1 VDHGNLAALVAN
13 SFYCAISLRVVSV
26 STSFRHRRATP
37 TRHFWQMRVVLVT
50 DAWEPQTNGVVS
62 TLRQTMAE
70 MQRLGIEVLRI
81 SPEQFTTVPCPSYPE
96 IRLAVFPGP
105 KVGALLN
112 DFQPDAIHI
121 ATEGTLGVAARQ
133 WCIARK
139 LRFTTSYHTQFPEY
153 VRARWPIPLTVS
165 YGYMRWFHDAAAQ
178 TMVSTREMQ
187 VALERRG
194 FRNLQR
200 WGRGVDTELFKPA
213 EAGQRESPPLFAYLG
228 RVSIE
233 KNVEAFLALDLP
245 GPKLVIGNGPAR
257 EMLERRFPEVRFTGV
272 LKGTSLVCEL
282 NRASVLVFPSR
293 TDTFGLVML
302 EAMACG
308 VPVAAFP
315 VTGPIDVVMPGVTGE
330 LNEDLRIAAIAALQ
344 LDRDQIRQVA
354 LTRSW
359 ANATAEFLDNL
370 VPVKHLTTVALHRP
384 QASSIRA

>member
-1 VDHGNLAALVAN
+1 
-13 SFYCAISLRVVSV
+13 
-26 STSFRHRRATP
+26 
-37 TRHFWQMRVVLVT
+37 MRVVLVT

-81 SPEQFTTVPCPSYPE
+81 SPEQFATIPCPSYPE
-96 IRLAVFPGP
+96 IRLAVFPAP

-153 VRARWPIPLTVS
+153 VRARWPIPLAIS
-165 YGYMRWFHDAAAQ
+165 YGYMRWFHDAATQ
-178 TMVSTREMQ
+178 TMVSTHEMQ
-187 VALERRG
+187 VSLEKRG
-194 FRNLQR
+194 FRNLKR
-200 WGRGVDTELFKPA
+200 WGRGVDTEFFKPV
-213 EAGQRESPPLFAYLG
+213 ETGQRESPPLFAYLG

-233 KNVEAFLALDLP
+233 KNIEAFLALDLP
-245 GPKLVIGNGPAR
+245 GPKLVIGDGPAR

-272 LKGTSLVCEL
+272 LTGTSLVHEL

-315 VTGPIDVVMPGVTGE
+315 VTGPIDVVTPGVTGE
-330 LNEDLRIAAIAALQ
+330 LNENLGVAAIAALQ
-344 LDRDQIRQVA
+344 LDRDQIREVA

-370 VPVKHLTTVALHRP
+370 VPVKRVTTVALHRP

>member
-1 VDHGNLAALVAN
+1 
-13 SFYCAISLRVVSV
+13 
-26 STSFRHRRATP
+26 
-37 TRHFWQMRVVLVT
+37 MRVVLVT

-70 MQRLGIEVLRI
+70 MQRLGVEVLRI
-81 SPEQFTTVPCPSYPE
+81 SPEQFTTIPCPSYPE
-96 IRLAVFPGP
+96 IRLAVVPGP

-153 VRARWPIPLTVS
+153 VRARWPIPLAVS

-187 VALERRG
+187 LALERRG
-194 FRNLQR
+194 FRNLKR
-200 WGRGVDTELFKPA
+200 WGRGVDTELFKPV
-213 EAGQRESPPLFAYLG
+213 ETIQQDSPPLFAYLG

-233 KNVEAFLALDLP
+233 KNIEAFLTLDLP
-245 GPKLVIGNGPAR
+245 GPKLVIGDGPAR
-257 EMLERRFPEVRFTGV
+257 AMLESRFPKVRFTGV
-272 LKGTSLVCEL
+272 LKGASLVAEL
-282 NRASVLVFPSR
+282 SRASVLVFPSR

-315 VTGPIDVVMPGVTGE
+315 VTGPIDVVTPGVTGE
-330 LNEDLRIAAIAALQ
+330 LNEDLGVAAIAALQ
-344 LDRDQIRQVA
+344 LDRDQIRKVA

-370 VPVKHLTTVALHRP
+370 VPAKRSTTVALHRP

>member
-1 VDHGNLAALVAN
+1 VLAN
-13 SFYCAISLRVVSV
+13 SLYCAIGNCVVSV
-26 STSFRHRRATP
+26 LPPYRHRLATP
-37 TRHFWQMRVVLVT
+37 ERHVDEMRVVLVT

-62 TLRQTMAE
+62 TLRYTMAE

-112 DFQPDAIHI
+112 EFQPDAIHI

-153 VRARWPIPLTVS
+153 VRARWPIPLGVS
-165 YGYMRWFHDAAAQ
+165 YGYMRWFHDAAEQ

-187 VALERRG
+187 SMLERRG
-194 FRNLQR
+194 FRNLKR
-200 WGRGVDTELFKPA
+200 WGRGVDTELFRPSGNLTA
-213 EAGQRESPPLFAYLG
+213 QTVPLFAYLG

-233 KNVEAFLALDLP
+233 KNVDEFLALDLP
-245 GPKLVIGNGPAR
+245 GRKLVIGDGPAR
-257 EMLERRFPEVRFTGV
+257 ESLQQRFPEVRFTGV
-272 LKGTSLVCEL
+272 LKGQALVSEL
-282 NRASVLVFPSR
+282 NRASVLVFPSQ

-315 VTGPIDVVMPGVTGE
+315 VTGPIDVVTPGVTGE
-330 LNEDLRIAAIAALQ
+330 LDQDLRRAAIKALQ
-344 LDRDQIRQVA
+344 LDRAEIRRLA

-359 ANATAEFLDNL
+359 ANATAEFVDNL
-370 VPVKHLTTVALHRP
+370 VSARKSLVGRRSAVPTRPHLQKL
-384 QASSIRA
+384 

>member
-1 VDHGNLAALVAN
+1 
-13 SFYCAISLRVVSV
+13 
-26 STSFRHRRATP
+26 
-37 TRHFWQMRVVLVT
+37 MRVVLVT

-62 TLRQTMAE
+62 TLRQTITE

-81 SPEQFTTVPCPSYPE
+81 SPEHFTTVPCPTYPE
-96 IRLAVFPGP
+96 IRLAVVPGP
-105 KVGALLN
+105 KVGTLLN
-112 DFQPDAIHI
+112 EFQPDAIHV

-153 VRARWPIPLTVS
+153 VRARWPIPLAVS
-165 YGYMRWFHDAAAQ
+165 YSYMRWFHDAAAH

-187 VALERRG
+187 SMLERCG
-194 FRNLQR
+194 FRNLKR
-200 WGRGVDTELFKPA
+200 WGRGVDTELFRPSDDA
-213 EAGQRESPPLFAYLG
+213 TVSTVPLFAYLG

-233 KNVEAFLALDLP
+233 KNVEAFLTLDLP
-245 GPKLVIGNGPAR
+245 GRKLVIGDGPAR
-257 EMLERRFPEVRFTGV
+257 ESLQQRFPEVRFTGV
-272 LKGTSLVCEL
+272 LKGQALVSEL
-282 NRASVLVFPSR
+282 NRASVLVFPSQ

-315 VTGPIDVVMPGVTGE
+315 VTGPIDVVIPGVTGE
-330 LNEDLRIAAIAALQ
+330 LDQDLRRAAITALT
-344 LDRDQIRQVA
+344 LDRTQIRKLT

-370 VPVKHLTTVALHRP
+370 VPARQQPARLLPWRDR
-384 QASSIRA
+384 ASIKA

>member
-1 VDHGNLAALVAN
+1 
-13 SFYCAISLRVVSV
+13 
-26 STSFRHRRATP
+26 
-37 TRHFWQMRVVLVT
+37 MRVVLVT

-81 SPEQFTTVPCPSYPE
+81 SPEQFATIPCPSYPE
-96 IRLAVFPGP
+96 IRLAVFPAP

-153 VRARWPIPLTVS
+153 VRARWPIPLAIS
-165 YGYMRWFHDAAAQ
+165 YGYMRWFHDAATQ
-178 TMVSTREMQ
+178 TMVSTHEMQ
-187 VALERRG
+187 VSLEKRG
-194 FRNLQR
+194 FRNLKR
-200 WGRGVDTELFKPA
+200 WGRGVDTEFFKPV
-213 EAGQRESPPLFAYLG
+213 ETGQRESPPLFAYLG

-233 KNVEAFLALDLP
+233 KNIEAFLALDLP
-245 GPKLVIGNGPAR
+245 GPKLVIGDGPAR

-272 LKGTSLVCEL
+272 LKGTSLVREL

-315 VTGPIDVVMPGVTGE
+315 VTGPIDVVTPGVTGE
-330 LNEDLRIAAIAALQ
+330 LNENLGVAAIAALQ
-344 LDRDQIRQVA
+344 LDRAQIREVA

-370 VPVKHLTTVALHRP
+370 VPVKRVTTVALHRP

>member
-1 VDHGNLAALVAN
+1 
-13 SFYCAISLRVVSV
+13 
-26 STSFRHRRATP
+26 
-37 TRHFWQMRVVLVT
+37 MRVVLVT

-81 SPEQFTTVPCPSYPE
+81 SPEQFATIPCPSYPE
-96 IRLAVFPGP
+96 IRLAVFPAP

-153 VRARWPIPLTVS
+153 VRARWPIPLAIS
-165 YGYMRWFHDAAAQ
+165 YGYMRWFHDAATQ
-178 TMVSTREMQ
+178 TMVSTHEMQ
-187 VALERRG
+187 VSLEKRG
-194 FRNLQR
+194 FRNLKR
-200 WGRGVDTELFKPA
+200 WGRGVDTEFFKPV
-213 EAGQRESPPLFAYLG
+213 ETGQRESPPLFAYLG

-233 KNVEAFLALDLP
+233 KNIEAFLALDLP
-245 GPKLVIGNGPAR
+245 GPKLVIGDGPAR
-257 EMLERRFPEVRFTGV
+257 EMLERRFSEVRFTGV
-272 LKGTSLVCEL
+272 LKGTSLVHEL

-315 VTGPIDVVMPGVTGE
+315 VTGPIDVVTPGVTGE
-330 LNEDLRIAAIAALQ
+330 LNENLGVAAIAALQ
-344 LDRDQIRQVA
+344 LDRDQIREVA

-370 VPVKHLTTVALHRP
+370 VPVKRVTTVALQRP

>member
-1 VDHGNLAALVAN
+1 
-13 SFYCAISLRVVSV
+13 
-26 STSFRHRRATP
+26 
-37 TRHFWQMRVVLVT
+37 MRVVLVT

-81 SPEQFTTVPCPSYPE
+81 SPEQFTTIPCPSYPE
-96 IRLAVFPGP
+96 IRLALVPGS

-139 LRFTTSYHTQFPEY
+139 FRFTTSYHTQFPEY
-153 VRARWPIPLTVS
+153 VRARWPIPLAVS

-194 FRNLQR
+194 FRNLKR
-200 WGRGVDTELFKPA
+200 WGRGVDTELFKPV
-213 EAGQRESPPLFAYLG
+213 ETTQQDSPPLFAYLG

-233 KNVEAFLALDLP
+233 KNIEAFLTLDLP
-245 GPKLVIGNGPAR
+245 GPKLVIGDGPAR
-257 EMLERRFPEVRFTGV
+257 AMLESRFPKVRFTGV
-272 LKGTSLVCEL
+272 LKGASLVAEL
-282 NRASVLVFPSR
+282 SRASVLVFPSR

-315 VTGPIDVVMPGVTGE
+315 VTGPIDVVTPGVTGE
-330 LNEDLRIAAIAALQ
+330 LNENLGVAAIAALQ
-344 LDRDQIRQVA
+344 LDRDPIRKVA

-370 VPVKHLTTVALHRP
+370 VPVKRATTVALHRP

>member
-1 VDHGNLAALVAN
+1 
-13 SFYCAISLRVVSV
+13 
-26 STSFRHRRATP
+26 
-37 TRHFWQMRVVLVT
+37 MRVVLVT

-70 MQRLGIEVLRI
+70 MQRLGVEVLRI
-81 SPEQFTTVPCPSYPE
+81 SPEQFTTIPCPSYPE
-96 IRLAVFPGP
+96 IRLAVVPGP

-153 VRARWPIPLTVS
+153 VRARWPIPLAVS

-194 FRNLQR
+194 FRNLKR
-200 WGRGVDTELFKPA
+200 WGRGVDTESFKPV
-213 EAGQRESPPLFAYLG
+213 ETTQQDSPPLFAYLG

-233 KNVEAFLALDLP
+233 KNIEAFLTLDLP
-245 GPKLVIGNGPAR
+245 GPKLVIGDGPAR
-257 EMLERRFPEVRFTGV
+257 AMLESRFPKVRFTGV
-272 LKGTSLVCEL
+272 LKGASLVAEL
-282 NRASVLVFPSR
+282 SRASVLVFPSR

-315 VTGPIDVVMPGVTGE
+315 VTGPIDVVTPGVTGE
-330 LNEDLRIAAIAALQ
+330 LNEDLGVAAIAALQ
-344 LDRDQIRQVA
+344 LDRDQIRKVA

-370 VPVKHLTTVALHRP
+370 VPAKRSTTVALHRP

>member
-1 VDHGNLAALVAN
+1 
-13 SFYCAISLRVVSV
+13 
-26 STSFRHRRATP
+26 
-37 TRHFWQMRVVLVT
+37 MRVVLVT

-81 SPEQFTTVPCPSYPE
+81 SPEQFTTIPCPSYPE
-96 IRLAVFPGP
+96 IRLAVFPAP

-153 VRARWPIPLTVS
+153 VRARWPIPLAIS
-165 YGYMRWFHDAAAQ
+165 YGYMRWFHDAATQ
-178 TMVSTREMQ
+178 TMVSTHEMQ
-187 VALERRG
+187 VSLEKRG
-194 FRNLQR
+194 FRNLKR
-200 WGRGVDTELFKPA
+200 WGRGVDTEFFKPV
-213 EAGQRESPPLFAYLG
+213 ETGQRESPPLFAYLG

-233 KNVEAFLALDLP
+233 KNIEAFLALDLP
-245 GPKLVIGNGPAR
+245 GPKLVIGDGPAR
-257 EMLERRFPEVRFTGV
+257 EMLERRFSEVRFTGV
-272 LKGTSLVCEL
+272 LKGTSLVHEL

-315 VTGPIDVVMPGVTGE
+315 VTGPIDVVTPGVTGE
-330 LNEDLRIAAIAALQ
+330 LNENLGVAAIAALQ
-344 LDRDQIRQVA
+344 LDRDQIREVA

-370 VPVKHLTTVALHRP
+370 VPVKRVTTVALHRP

>member
-1 VDHGNLAALVAN
+1 
-13 SFYCAISLRVVSV
+13 
-26 STSFRHRRATP
+26 
-37 TRHFWQMRVVLVT
+37 MRVVLVT

-62 TLRQTMAE
+62 TLRQTITE

-81 SPEQFTTVPCPSYPE
+81 SPEHFTTVPCPTYPE
-96 IRLAVFPGP
+96 IRLAVVPGP
-105 KVGALLN
+105 KVGTLLN
-112 DFQPDAIHI
+112 EFQPDAIHV

-153 VRARWPIPLTVS
+153 VRARWPIPLAVS
-165 YGYMRWFHDAAAQ
+165 YSYMRWFHDAAAH

-187 VALERRG
+187 SMLERRG
-194 FRNLQR
+194 FRNLKR
-200 WGRGVDTELFKPA
+200 WGRGVDTELFRPSDDA
-213 EAGQRESPPLFAYLG
+213 TVSTVPLFAYLG

-233 KNVEAFLALDLP
+233 KNVEAFLTLDLP
-245 GPKLVIGNGPAR
+245 GRKLVIGDGPAR
-257 EMLERRFPEVRFTGV
+257 ESLQQRFPEVRFTGV
-272 LKGTSLVCEL
+272 LKGQALVSEL
-282 NRASVLVFPSR
+282 NRASVFVFPSQ

-315 VTGPIDVVMPGVTGE
+315 VTGPIDVVIPGVTGE
-330 LNEDLRIAAIAALQ
+330 LDQDLRRAAITALT
-344 LDRDQIRQVA
+344 LYRTQIRKLA

-370 VPVKHLTTVALHRP
+370 VPARQQPARLLPWRDR
-384 QASSIRA
+384 ASIKA

>member
-1 VDHGNLAALVAN
+1 
-13 SFYCAISLRVVSV
+13 
-26 STSFRHRRATP
+26 
-37 TRHFWQMRVVLVT
+37 MRVVLVT

-81 SPEQFTTVPCPSYPE
+81 SPEQFATIPCPSYPE
-96 IRLAVFPGP
+96 IRLAVFPAP

-153 VRARWPIPLTVS
+153 VRARWPIPLAVS
-165 YGYMRWFHDAAAQ
+165 YGYMRWFHDAATQ
-178 TMVSTREMQ
+178 TMVSTHEMQ
-187 VALERRG
+187 VSLEKRG
-194 FRNLQR
+194 FRNLKR
-200 WGRGVDTELFKPA
+200 WGRGVDTEFFKPV
-213 EAGQRESPPLFAYLG
+213 ETGRRESPPLFAYLG

-233 KNVEAFLALDLP
+233 KNIEAFLALDLP
-245 GPKLVIGNGPAR
+245 GPKLVIGDGPAR
-257 EMLERRFPEVRFTGV
+257 EMLERRFSEVRFTGV
-272 LKGTSLVCEL
+272 LKGTSLVHEL

-315 VTGPIDVVMPGVTGE
+315 VTGPIDVVTPGVTGE
-330 LNEDLRIAAIAALQ
+330 LNENLGVAAIAALQ
-344 LDRDQIRQVA
+344 LDRDQIREVA

-370 VPVKHLTTVALHRP
+370 VPVKRVTTVALHRP

>member
-1 VDHGNLAALVAN
+1 
-13 SFYCAISLRVVSV
+13 
-26 STSFRHRRATP
+26 
-37 TRHFWQMRVVLVT
+37 MRVVLVT

-81 SPEQFTTVPCPSYPE
+81 SPEQFTTIPCPSYPE
-96 IRLAVFPGP
+96 IRLAVVPGP

-153 VRARWPIPLTVS
+153 VRARWPIPLAVS
-165 YGYMRWFHDAAAQ
+165 YGYMRWFHDAATQ
-178 TMVSTREMQ
+178 TMVSTHEMQ
-187 VALERRG
+187 VSLEKRG
-194 FRNLQR
+194 FRNLKR
-200 WGRGVDTELFKPA
+200 WGRGVDTEFFKPV
-213 EAGQRESPPLFAYLG
+213 ETGRRESPPLFAYLG

-233 KNVEAFLALDLP
+233 KNIEAFLALDLP
-245 GPKLVIGNGPAR
+245 GPKLVIGDGPAR
-257 EMLERRFPEVRFTGV
+257 EMLERRFSEVRFTGV
-272 LKGTSLVCEL
+272 LKGTSLVHEL

-315 VTGPIDVVMPGVTGE
+315 VTGPIDVVTPGVTGE
-330 LNEDLRIAAIAALQ
+330 LNENLGVAAIAALQ
-344 LDRDQIRQVA
+344 LDRDQIREVA

-370 VPVKHLTTVALHRP
+370 VPVKRVTTVALHRP

>member
-1 VDHGNLAALVAN
+1 
-13 SFYCAISLRVVSV
+13 
-26 STSFRHRRATP
+26 
-37 TRHFWQMRVVLVT
+37 MRVVLVT

-81 SPEQFTTVPCPSYPE
+81 SPEQFATIPCPSYPE
-96 IRLAVFPGP
+96 IRLAVFPAP

-153 VRARWPIPLTVS
+153 VRARWPIPLAIS
-165 YGYMRWFHDAAAQ
+165 YGYMRWFHDAATQ
-178 TMVSTREMQ
+178 TMVSTHEMQ
-187 VALERRG
+187 VSLEKRG
-194 FRNLQR
+194 FRNLKR
-200 WGRGVDTELFKPA
+200 WGRGVDTEFFKPV
-213 EAGQRESPPLFAYLG
+213 ETGQRESPPLFAYLG

-233 KNVEAFLALDLP
+233 KNIEAFLALDLP
-245 GPKLVIGNGPAR
+245 GPKLVIGDGPAR

-315 VTGPIDVVMPGVTGE
+315 VTGPIDVVTPGVTGE
-330 LNEDLRIAAIAALQ
+330 LNENLGVAAIAALQ
-344 LDRDQIRQVA
+344 LDRDQIREVA

-370 VPVKHLTTVALHRP
+370 VPVKRVTTVALHRP

>member
-1 VDHGNLAALVAN
+1 
-13 SFYCAISLRVVSV
+13 
-26 STSFRHRRATP
+26 
-37 TRHFWQMRVVLVT
+37 MRVVLVT

-81 SPEQFTTVPCPSYPE
+81 SPEQFATIPCPSYPE
-96 IRLAVFPGP
+96 IRLAVFPAP

-153 VRARWPIPLTVS
+153 VRARWPIPLAVS
-165 YGYMRWFHDAAAQ
+165 YGYMRWFHDAATQ
-178 TMVSTREMQ
+178 TMVSTHEMQ
-187 VALERRG
+187 VSLEKRG
-194 FRNLQR
+194 FRNLKR
-200 WGRGVDTELFKPA
+200 WGRGVDTEFFKPV
-213 EAGQRESPPLFAYLG
+213 ETGRRESPPLFAYLG

-233 KNVEAFLALDLP
+233 KNIEAFLALDLP
-245 GPKLVIGNGPAR
+245 GPKLVIGDGPAR
-257 EMLERRFPEVRFTGV
+257 EMLERRFSEVRFTGV
-272 LKGTSLVCEL
+272 LKGTSLVREL

-315 VTGPIDVVMPGVTGE
+315 VTGPIDVVTPGVTGE
-330 LNEDLRIAAIAALQ
+330 LNENLGVAAIAALQ
-344 LDRDQIRQVA
+344 LDRDQIREVA

-370 VPVKHLTTVALHRP
+370 VPVKRVTTVALHRP

>member
-1 VDHGNLAALVAN
+1 
-13 SFYCAISLRVVSV
+13 
-26 STSFRHRRATP
+26 
-37 TRHFWQMRVVLVT
+37 MRVVLVT

-70 MQRLGIEVLRI
+70 MQRLGVEVLRI
-81 SPEQFTTVPCPSYPE
+81 SPEQFITIPCPSYPE
-96 IRLAVFPGP
+96 IRLAVVPGP

-153 VRARWPIPLTVS
+153 VRARWPIPLAVS

-194 FRNLQR
+194 FRNLKR
-200 WGRGVDTELFKPA
+200 WGRGVDTELFKPV
-213 EAGQRESPPLFAYLG
+213 ETTQQDSPPLFAYLG

-233 KNVEAFLALDLP
+233 KNVEAFLTLDLP
-245 GPKLVIGNGPAR
+245 GPKLVIGDGPAR
-257 EMLERRFPEVRFTGV
+257 AMLESRFPKVRFTGV
-272 LKGTSLVCEL
+272 LKGASLVAEL
-282 NRASVLVFPSR
+282 SRASVLVFPSR

-315 VTGPIDVVMPGVTGE
+315 VTGPIDVVTPGVTGE
-330 LNEDLRIAAIAALQ
+330 LNEDLGVAAIAALQ
-344 LDRDQIRQVA
+344 LDRDQIRKVA

-370 VPVKHLTTVALHRP
+370 VPAKRSTTVALHRP

>member
-1 VDHGNLAALVAN
+1 
-13 SFYCAISLRVVSV
+13 
-26 STSFRHRRATP
+26 
-37 TRHFWQMRVVLVT
+37 MRVVLVT

-81 SPEQFTTVPCPSYPE
+81 SPEQFATIPCPSYPE
-96 IRLAVFPGP
+96 IRLAVFPAP

-153 VRARWPIPLTVS
+153 VRARWPIPLAIS
-165 YGYMRWFHDAAAQ
+165 YGYMRWFHDAATQ
-178 TMVSTREMQ
+178 TMVSTHEMQ
-187 VALERRG
+187 VSLEKRG
-194 FRNLQR
+194 FRNLKR
-200 WGRGVDTELFKPA
+200 WGRGVDTEFFKPV
-213 EAGQRESPPLFAYLG
+213 ETGQRESPPLFAYLG

-233 KNVEAFLALDLP
+233 KNIEAFLALDLP
-245 GPKLVIGNGPAR
+245 GPKLVIGDGPAR
-257 EMLERRFPEVRFTGV
+257 EMLERRFSEVRFTGV
-272 LKGTSLVCEL
+272 LKGTSLVREL

-315 VTGPIDVVMPGVTGE
+315 VTGPIDVVTPGVTGE
-330 LNEDLRIAAIAALQ
+330 LNENLGVAAIAALQ
-344 LDRDQIRQVA
+344 LDRDQIREVA

-370 VPVKHLTTVALHRP
+370 VPVKRVTTVALHRP

>member
-1 VDHGNLAALVAN
+1 
-13 SFYCAISLRVVSV
+13 
-26 STSFRHRRATP
+26 
-37 TRHFWQMRVVLVT
+37 MRVVLVT

-81 SPEQFTTVPCPSYPE
+81 SPEQFATIPCPSYPE
-96 IRLAVFPGP
+96 IRLAVFPAP

-121 ATEGTLGVAARQ
+121 ATEGTLGVVARQ

-153 VRARWPIPLTVS
+153 VRARWPIPLAIS
-165 YGYMRWFHDAAAQ
+165 YGYMRWFHDAATQ
-178 TMVSTREMQ
+178 TMVSTHEMQ
-187 VALERRG
+187 VSLEKRG
-194 FRNLQR
+194 FRNLKR
-200 WGRGVDTELFKPA
+200 WGRGVDTEFFKPV
-213 EAGQRESPPLFAYLG
+213 ETGQRESPPLFAYLG

-233 KNVEAFLALDLP
+233 KNIEAFLALDLP
-245 GPKLVIGNGPAR
+245 GPKLVIGDGPAR

-272 LKGTSLVCEL
+272 LKGTSLVREL

-315 VTGPIDVVMPGVTGE
+315 VTGPIDVVTPGVTGE
-330 LNEDLRIAAIAALQ
+330 LNENLGVAAIAALQ
-344 LDRDQIRQVA
+344 LDRDQIREVA

-370 VPVKHLTTVALHRP
+370 VPVKRVTTVALHRP

>member
-1 VDHGNLAALVAN
+1 
-13 SFYCAISLRVVSV
+13 
-26 STSFRHRRATP
+26 
-37 TRHFWQMRVVLVT
+37 MRVVLVT

-70 MQRLGIEVLRI
+70 MQRLGVEVLRI
-81 SPEQFTTVPCPSYPE
+81 SPEQFTTIPCPSYPE
-96 IRLAVFPGP
+96 IRLAVVPGP

-153 VRARWPIPLTVS
+153 VRARWPIPLAVS

-194 FRNLQR
+194 FRNLKR
-200 WGRGVDTELFKPA
+200 WGRGVDTELFKPV
-213 EAGQRESPPLFAYLG
+213 ETTQQDSPPLFAYLG

-233 KNVEAFLALDLP
+233 KNIEAFLTLDLP
-245 GPKLVIGNGPAR
+245 GPKLVIGDGPAR
-257 EMLERRFPEVRFTGV
+257 AMLESRFPKVRFTGV
-272 LKGTSLVCEL
+272 LKGASLVAEL
-282 NRASVLVFPSR
+282 SRASVLVFPSR

-315 VTGPIDVVMPGVTGE
+315 VTGPIDVVTPGVTGE
-330 LNEDLRIAAIAALQ
+330 LNEDLGVAAIAALQ
-344 LDRDQIRQVA
+344 LDRDQIRKVA

-370 VPVKHLTTVALHRP
+370 VPAKRSTTVALHRP

>member
-1 VDHGNLAALVAN
+1 
-13 SFYCAISLRVVSV
+13 
-26 STSFRHRRATP
+26 
-37 TRHFWQMRVVLVT
+37 MRVVLVT

-81 SPEQFTTVPCPSYPE
+81 SPEQFATIPCPSYPE
-96 IRLAVFPGP
+96 IRLAVFPAP

-153 VRARWPIPLTVS
+153 VRARWPIPLAVS
-165 YGYMRWFHDAAAQ
+165 YGYMRWFHDAATQ
-178 TMVSTREMQ
+178 TMVSTHEMQ
-187 VALERRG
+187 VSLEKRG
-194 FRNLQR
+194 FRNLKR
-200 WGRGVDTELFKPA
+200 WGRGVDTEFFKPV
-213 EAGQRESPPLFAYLG
+213 ETGQRESPPLFAYLG

-233 KNVEAFLALDLP
+233 KNIEAFLALDLP
-245 GPKLVIGNGPAR
+245 GPKLVIGDGPAR
-257 EMLERRFPEVRFTGV
+257 EMLERRFSEVRFTGV
-272 LKGTSLVCEL
+272 LKGTSLVHEL

-315 VTGPIDVVMPGVTGE
+315 VTGPIDVVTPGVTGE
-330 LNEDLRIAAIAALQ
+330 LNENLGVAAIAALQ
-344 LDRDQIRQVA
+344 LDRDQIREVA

-370 VPVKHLTTVALHRP
+370 VPVKRVTTVALHRP

>member
-1 VDHGNLAALVAN
+1 
-13 SFYCAISLRVVSV
+13 
-26 STSFRHRRATP
+26 
-37 TRHFWQMRVVLVT
+37 MRVVLVT

-81 SPEQFTTVPCPSYPE
+81 SPEQFTTIPCPSYPE
-96 IRLAVFPGP
+96 IRLAVVPGP

-153 VRARWPIPLTVS
+153 VRARWPIPLAVS

-187 VALERRG
+187 VALEERG
-194 FRNLQR
+194 FRNLKR
-200 WGRGVDTELFKPA
+200 WGRGVDTELFKPIETA
-213 EAGQRESPPLFAYLG
+213 QQESPPLFAYLG

-233 KNVEAFLALDLP
+233 KNIEAFLTLDLP
-245 GPKLVIGNGPAR
+245 GPKLVIGDGPAR
-257 EMLERRFPEVRFTGV
+257 AMLESRFPKVRFTGV
-272 LKGTSLVCEL
+272 LKGAPLVAEL
-282 NRASVLVFPSR
+282 SRASVLVFPSR

-315 VTGPIDVVMPGVTGE
+315 VTGPIDVVTPGVTGE
-330 LNEDLRIAAIAALQ
+330 LNEDLGVAAIAALQ
-344 LDRDQIRQVA
+344 LDRDQIRKVA

-370 VPVKHLTTVALHRP
+370 VPVKRATTVALHRP

>member
-1 VDHGNLAALVAN
+1 
-13 SFYCAISLRVVSV
+13 
-26 STSFRHRRATP
+26 
-37 TRHFWQMRVVLVT
+37 MRVVLVT

-62 TLRQTMAE
+62 TLRQTIHE
-70 MQRLGIEVLRI
+70 MQRLGIEVRRI

-112 DFQPDAIHI
+112 EFQPDAIHI

-187 VALERRG
+187 LSLERRG
-194 FRNLQR
+194 FRNLKR
-200 WGRGVDTELFKPA
+200 WGRGVDTELFRPSEHYVA
-213 EAGQRESPPLFAYLG
+213 AGAPLFAYLG

-233 KNVEAFLALDLP
+233 KNVETFLTLDLP
-245 GPKLVIGNGPAR
+245 GRKVVIGDGPAR
-257 EMLERRFPEVRFTGV
+257 EILESRFPTVRFTGV
-272 LKGTSLVCEL
+272 LKGSALVSEL
-282 NRASVLVFPSR
+282 NLASALVFPSR

-315 VTGPIDVVMPGVTGE
+315 VTGPIDVVTPGVTGE
-330 LNEDLRIAAIAALQ
+330 LNDDLRLAALAALQ
-344 LDRDQIRQVA
+344 LDRDQIRTVA

-370 VPVKHLTTVALHRP
+370 VPVKRVTTVALHRP
-384 QASSIRA
+384 NASSIRA

>member
-1 VDHGNLAALVAN
+1 
-13 SFYCAISLRVVSV
+13 
-26 STSFRHRRATP
+26 
-37 TRHFWQMRVVLVT
+37 MRVVLVT

-62 TLRQTMAE
+62 TLRHTIAE
-70 MQRLGIEVLRI
+70 MRRLGIEVLRI

-153 VRARWPIPLTVS
+153 VRARWPIPLRVS
-165 YGYMRWFHDAAAQ
+165 YGYMRWFHDAAAH

-187 VALERRG
+187 SMLERRG
-194 FRNLQR
+194 FRNLKR
-200 WGRGVDTELFKPA
+200 WGRGVDTELFRPSDDA
-213 EAGQRESPPLFAYLG
+213 NVSTVPLFAYLG

-233 KNVEAFLALDLP
+233 KNVESFLTLDLP
-245 GPKLVIGNGPAR
+245 GRKLVIGDGPAR
-257 EMLERRFPEVRFTGV
+257 ESLQQRFPEVRFTGV
-272 LKGTSLVCEL
+272 LKGQALVSEL
-282 NRASVLVFPSR
+282 NRASVLVFPSQ

-315 VTGPIDVVMPGVTGE
+315 VTGPIDVVTPGVTGE
-330 LNEDLRIAAIAALQ
+330 LDQDLRRAAIKALQ
-344 LDRDQIRQVA
+344 LDRAEIRRLA

-370 VPVKHLTTVALHRP
+370 VPARQQPCRLLPWRDR
-384 QASSIRA
+384 ASIKA

>member
-1 VDHGNLAALVAN
+1 
-13 SFYCAISLRVVSV
+13 
-26 STSFRHRRATP
+26 
-37 TRHFWQMRVVLVT
+37 MRVVLVT

-62 TLRQTMAE
+62 TLRQTMHE
-70 MQRLGIEVLRI
+70 MQRLGIEVRRI
-81 SPEQFTTVPCPSYPE
+81 SPEQFATVPCPSYPE

-105 KVGALLN
+105 KVGAQLN
-112 DFQPDAIHI
+112 EFQPDAIHI

-153 VRARWPIPLTVS
+153 VRARWPIPLAAS
-165 YGYMRWFHDAAAQ
+165 YSYMRWFHDAAAQ

-187 VALERRG
+187 LLLEQRG
-194 FRNLQR
+194 FRHLKR
-200 WGRGVDTELFKPA
+200 WGRGVDTELFRPSEHYVA
-213 EAGQRESPPLFAYLG
+213 ASTPLFAYLG

-233 KNVEAFLALDLP
+233 KNVETFLTLDLP
-245 GPKLVIGNGPAR
+245 GRKVVIGDGPAR
-257 EMLERRFPEVRFTGV
+257 ETLESRFPQVRFTGV
-272 LKGTSLVCEL
+272 LKGPALVSELSL
-282 NRASVLVFPSR
+282 ASALVFPSR

-315 VTGPIDVVMPGVTGE
+315 VTGPIDVVTPGVTGE
-330 LNEDLRIAAIAALQ
+330 LNVDLRLAALAALQ
-344 LDRDQIRQVA
+344 LDRDQIRKAA

-370 VPVKHLTTVALHRP
+370 VPAKRVTTVALRRP
-384 QASSIRA
+384 NASSIRA

>member
-1 VDHGNLAALVAN
+1 
-13 SFYCAISLRVVSV
+13 
-26 STSFRHRRATP
+26 
-37 TRHFWQMRVVLVT
+37 MRVVLVT

-81 SPEQFTTVPCPSYPE
+81 SPEQFATIPCPSYPE
-96 IRLAVFPGP
+96 IRLAVFPAP

-153 VRARWPIPLTVS
+153 VRARWPIPLAIS
-165 YGYMRWFHDAAAQ
+165 YGYMRWFHDAATQ
-178 TMVSTREMQ
+178 TMVSTHEMQ
-187 VALERRG
+187 VSLEKRG
-194 FRNLQR
+194 FRNLKR
-200 WGRGVDTELFKPA
+200 WGRGVDTEFFKPV
-213 EAGQRESPPLFAYLG
+213 ETGQRESPPLFAYLG

-233 KNVEAFLALDLP
+233 KNIEAFLALDLP
-245 GPKLVIGNGPAR
+245 GPKLVIGDGPAR

-315 VTGPIDVVMPGVTGE
+315 VTGPIDVVTPGVTGE
-330 LNEDLRIAAIAALQ
+330 LNENLGVAAIAALQ
-344 LDRDQIRQVA
+344 LDRDQIREVA

-359 ANATAEFLDNL
+359 ANATAEFLDHL
-370 VPVKHLTTVALHRP
+370 VPVKRATTVALHRP

>member
-1 VDHGNLAALVAN
+1 
-13 SFYCAISLRVVSV
+13 
-26 STSFRHRRATP
+26 
-37 TRHFWQMRVVLVT
+37 MRVVLVT

-81 SPEQFTTVPCPSYPE
+81 SPEQFTTIPCPSYPE
-96 IRLAVFPGP
+96 IRLAVVPGP

-121 ATEGTLGVAARQ
+121 ATEGTLGVAVRQ

-153 VRARWPIPLTVS
+153 VRARWPIPLAVS
-165 YGYMRWFHDAAAQ
+165 YGYMRWFHDAATQ
-178 TMVSTREMQ
+178 TMVSTHEMQ
-187 VALERRG
+187 VSLEKRG
-194 FRNLQR
+194 FRNLKR
-200 WGRGVDTELFKPA
+200 WGRGVDTEFFKPV
-213 EAGQRESPPLFAYLG
+213 ETGRRESPPLFAYLG

-245 GPKLVIGNGPAR
+245 GPKLVIGDGPAR
-257 EMLERRFPEVRFTGV
+257 EMLERRFSEVRFTGV
-272 LKGTSLVCEL
+272 LKGTSLVHEL

-315 VTGPIDVVMPGVTGE
+315 VTGPIDVVTPGVTGE
-330 LNEDLRIAAIAALQ
+330 LNENLGVAAIAALQ
-344 LDRDQIRQVA
+344 LDRDQIREVA

-370 VPVKHLTTVALHRP
+370 VPVKRVTTVALHRP

>member
-1 VDHGNLAALVAN
+1 
-13 SFYCAISLRVVSV
+13 
-26 STSFRHRRATP
+26 
-37 TRHFWQMRVVLVT
+37 MRVVLVT

-81 SPEQFTTVPCPSYPE
+81 SPEQFTTIPCPSYPE
-96 IRLAVFPGP
+96 IRLAVVPGP

-153 VRARWPIPLTVS
+153 VRARWPIPLAIS
-165 YGYMRWFHDAAAQ
+165 YGYMRWFHDAATQ
-178 TMVSTREMQ
+178 TMVSTHEMQ
-187 VALERRG
+187 VSLEKRG
-194 FRNLQR
+194 FRNLKR
-200 WGRGVDTELFKPA
+200 WGRGVDTEFFKPV
-213 EAGQRESPPLFAYLG
+213 ETGQRESPPLFAYLG

-233 KNVEAFLALDLP
+233 KNIEAFLALDLP
-245 GPKLVIGNGPAR
+245 GPKLVIGDGPAR
-257 EMLERRFPEVRFTGV
+257 EMLERRFSEVRFTGV
-272 LKGTSLVCEL
+272 LKGTSLVHEL

-315 VTGPIDVVMPGVTGE
+315 VTGPIDVVTPGVTGE
-330 LNEDLRIAAIAALQ
+330 LNENLGVAAIAALQ
-344 LDRDQIRQVA
+344 LDRDQIREVA

-370 VPVKHLTTVALHRP
+370 VPVKRVTTVALHRP

>member
-1 VDHGNLAALVAN
+1 
-13 SFYCAISLRVVSV
+13 
-26 STSFRHRRATP
+26 
-37 TRHFWQMRVVLVT
+37 MRVVLVT

-81 SPEQFTTVPCPSYPE
+81 SPEQFTTIPCPSYPE
-96 IRLAVFPGP
+96 IRLAVVPGP

-153 VRARWPIPLTVS
+153 VRARWPIPLAVS
-165 YGYMRWFHDAAAQ
+165 YGYMRWFHDAATQ
-178 TMVSTREMQ
+178 TMVSTHEMQ
-187 VALERRG
+187 VSLEKRG
-194 FRNLQR
+194 FRNLKR
-200 WGRGVDTELFKPA
+200 WGRGVDTEFFKPV
-213 EAGQRESPPLFAYLG
+213 ETGQRESPPLFAYLG

-245 GPKLVIGNGPAR
+245 GPKLVIGDGPAR

-272 LKGTSLVCEL
+272 LKGTSLVREL

-330 LNEDLRIAAIAALQ
+330 LNEDLRIAATAALQ

-370 VPVKHLTTVALHRP
+370 VPVKRVTTVALHRP

>member
-1 VDHGNLAALVAN
+1 
-13 SFYCAISLRVVSV
+13 
-26 STSFRHRRATP
+26 
-37 TRHFWQMRVVLVT
+37 MRVVLVT

-81 SPEQFTTVPCPSYPE
+81 SPEQFATIPCPSYPE
-96 IRLAVFPGP
+96 IRLAVFPAP

-121 ATEGTLGVAARQ
+121 ATEGALGVAARQ

-153 VRARWPIPLTVS
+153 VRARWPIPLAIS
-165 YGYMRWFHDAAAQ
+165 YGYMRWFHDAATQ
-178 TMVSTREMQ
+178 TMVSTHEMQ
-187 VALERRG
+187 VSLEKRG
-194 FRNLQR
+194 FRNLKR
-200 WGRGVDTELFKPA
+200 WGRGVDTEFFKPV
-213 EAGQRESPPLFAYLG
+213 ETGRRESPPLFAYLG

-233 KNVEAFLALDLP
+233 KNIEAFLALDLP
-245 GPKLVIGNGPAR
+245 GPKLVIGDGPAR

-272 LKGTSLVCEL
+272 LKGTSLVREL

-359 ANATAEFLDNL
+359 ANATAEFLDHL
-370 VPVKHLTTVALHRP
+370 VPVKRATTVALHRS

>member
-1 VDHGNLAALVAN
+1 
-13 SFYCAISLRVVSV
+13 
-26 STSFRHRRATP
+26 
-37 TRHFWQMRVVLVT
+37 MRVVLVT

-81 SPEQFTTVPCPSYPE
+81 SPEQFATIPCPSYPE
-96 IRLAVFPGP
+96 IRLAVFPAP

-153 VRARWPIPLTVS
+153 VRARWPIPLAIS
-165 YGYMRWFHDAAAQ
+165 YGYMRWFHDAATQ
-178 TMVSTREMQ
+178 TMVSTHEMQ
-187 VALERRG
+187 VSLEKRG
-194 FRNLQR
+194 FRNLKR
-200 WGRGVDTELFKPA
+200 WGRGVDTEFFKPV
-213 EAGQRESPPLFAYLG
+213 ETGQRESPPLFAYLG

-233 KNVEAFLALDLP
+233 KNIEAFLALDLP
-245 GPKLVIGNGPAR
+245 GPKLVIGDGPAR
-257 EMLERRFPEVRFTGV
+257 EMLERRFSEVRFTGV
-272 LKGTSLVCEL
+272 LKGTSLVHEL

-315 VTGPIDVVMPGVTGE
+315 VTGPIDVVTPGVTGE
-330 LNEDLRIAAIAALQ
+330 LNENLGVAAIAALQ

-370 VPVKHLTTVALHRP
+370 VPVKRVTTVALHRP

>member
-1 VDHGNLAALVAN
+1 
-13 SFYCAISLRVVSV
+13 
-26 STSFRHRRATP
+26 
-37 TRHFWQMRVVLVT
+37 MRVVLVT

-81 SPEQFTTVPCPSYPE
+81 SPEQFATIPCPSYPE
-96 IRLAVFPGP
+96 IRLAVFPAP

-153 VRARWPIPLTVS
+153 VRARWPIPLAIS
-165 YGYMRWFHDAAAQ
+165 YGYMRWFHDAATQ
-178 TMVSTREMQ
+178 TMVSTHEMQ
-187 VALERRG
+187 VSLEKRG
-194 FRNLQR
+194 FRNLKR
-200 WGRGVDTELFKPA
+200 WGRGVDTEFFKPV
-213 EAGQRESPPLFAYLG
+213 ETGQRESPPLFAYLG

-233 KNVEAFLALDLP
+233 KNIEAFLALDLP
-245 GPKLVIGNGPAR
+245 GPKLVIGDGPAR
-257 EMLERRFPEVRFTGV
+257 EMLERRFSEVRFTGV
-272 LKGTSLVCEL
+272 LKGTSLVHEL

-315 VTGPIDVVMPGVTGE
+315 VTGPIDVVTPGVTGE
-330 LNEDLRIAAIAALQ
+330 LNENLGVAAIAALQ
-344 LDRDQIRQVA
+344 LDRDQIREVA

-370 VPVKHLTTVALHRP
+370 VPVKRVTTVALHRP